1 MQVCFPK
8 EARAEFSAASSKAG
22 KSLFSLFAA
31 LVAVA
36 GLALCHSAYASAF
49 TVTSATSGSTT
60 TFTVTRDSAD
70 ASETVLYRTVSRTAL
85 DGVHFAGASGT
96 LTFAA
101 GFGDSPIAG
110 EAIDFGD
117 GDSTFDT
124 KKG

>member
-1 MQVCFPK
+1 MLVCFPK

-85 DGVHFAGASGT
+85 DGPLAQSVTA
-96 LTFAA
+96 
-101 GFGDSPIAG
+101 
-110 EAIDFGD
+110 
-117 GDSTFDT
+117 TFDT
-124 KKG
+124 SLVTEKFIKAKIEPAGE